1 MGSVI
6 WARKDEIKNAHST
19 IPAVKT
25 GSLKDFRPPPTIK
38 SDFKRLLDHDVEHV
52 NFSFELIYDWYAT
65 QEEGY
70 SPIFIRAQQTPIDWK
85 SKIGNSDMSANFKVT
100 HDVPIHKGDMVVRED
115 GMIYL
120 LNWNIQNHP
129 NNQATQSIECNSY
142 IEITRE
148 MPEETDKNGYLIH
161 DAKREIIV
169 PSIPCIHSLYAGRPD
184 YASAQGQPGINADHL
199 LTVQLQWNDKTK
211 NIRVNDEFVIGAF
224 TYRVVDISIAQ
235 VDITRTHGVID
246 LNARRV
252 AGGGIVEE

>member
-1 MGSVI
+1 M
-6 WARKDEIKNAHST
+6 ST
-19 IPAVKT
+19 
-25 GSLKDFRPPPTIK
+25 
-38 SDFKRLLDHDVEHV
+38 
-52 NFSFELIYDWYAT
+52 
-65 QEEGY
+65 
-70 SPIFIRAQQTPIDWK
+70 
-85 SKIGNSDMSANFKVT
+85 NFKVT

-148 MPEETDKNGYLIH
+148 MPEETDEDGILI
-161 DAKREIIV
+161 REAGREVVV

-224 TYRVVDISIAQ
+224 TYRVVDMSIAQ
-235 VDITRTHGVID
+235 VDITQTHGVVD